1 MSRPRL
7 CYVVSSEIT
16 VKAFLLEHI
25 RAAAADYE
33 VTVVANTAG
42 TAALR
47 ALGVPVGITPVAIER
62 RIAPLADLAALWALY
77 RLFRRARF
85 DLVHSVTPKAGLLAA
100 LAGALAGVR
109 VRIHTFTGQVWAT
122 RSGFWRW
129 LLKRIDALTAAAC
142 THVLADSGS
151 QRDFLVAEG
160 VVVPARI
167 EVLAPG
173 SISGVDGVR
182 FKPDAG
188 ARARIRA
195 EWDVPAGAVV
205 FLYLGRLSKDKG
217 LLDLARAFADVPDA
231 HLALVGPDEEGLGEA
246 IRSACGS
253 HAAQVRF
260 AGYTDQPQAYMA
272 ASDVFVLPS
281 YREGFGSTVI
291 EAAACGLPAIA
302 TRIYGL
308 TDAVVDGTT
317 GYLVPVRDPAALAA
331 RMRELAADAGLRRTL
346 GAAARERALR
356 DFSQAALT
364 QATLTYYEQR
374 LAGSGRTNQG

>member
-25 RAAAADYE
+25 RAAVANYD
-33 VTVVANTAG
+33 VSVVANTAD

-47 ALGVPVGITPVAIER
+47 ALGVPVDITPVLIAR
-62 RIAPLADLAALWALY
+62 RIAPLADLAALWMLF
-77 RLFRRARF
+77 RLFRRRRF

-122 RSGFWRW
+122 RSGFGRW

-151 QRDFLVAEG
+151 QRDFLVEEG
-160 VVVPARI
+160 VAALARI
-167 EVLAPG
+167 EVLGQG
-173 SISGVDGVR
+173 SVCGVDGAR
-182 FKPDAG
+182 FKPDA
-188 ARARIRA
+188 AVRARIRA
-195 EWDVPAGAVV
+195 DWGVPPDAVV
-205 FLYLGRLSKDKG
+205 FLYLGRLTKDKG
-217 LLDLARAFADVPDA
+217 LLDLARAFADVPGA
-231 HLALVGPDEEGLGEA
+231 YLALVGPDEEGLTEQ
-246 IRSACGS
+246 IRAACGDQ
-253 HAAQVRF
+253 AGRLRF
-260 AGYTDQPQAYMA
+260 VGYTAEPQAYMA
-272 ASDVFVLPS
+272 ASDVFALPS

-291 EAAACGLPAIA
+291 EAAACGLPAVA

-308 TDAVVDGTT
+308 TDAVMDGVT
-317 GYLVPVRDPAALAA
+317 GFLVPPRDPAALAQ
-331 RMRELAADAGLRRTL
+331 RMRELAGDAGLRQRF

-356 DFSQAALT
+356 DFSQAELT
-364 QATLTYYEQR
+364 RATLAYYERR
-374 LAGSGRTNQG
+374 LTERACVS

>member
-25 RAAAADYE
+25 RGAVADYE
-33 VTVVANTAG
+33 VSVVANTAD

-47 ALGVPVGITPVAIER
+47 ALGVPVDITPVAIAR
-62 RIAPLADLAALWALY
+62 PIAPLADLAALWALW
-77 RLFRRARF
+77 RLFRRGRF

-122 RSGFWRW
+122 RAGFGRW

-160 VVVPARI
+160 VVAPGRI
-167 EVLAPG
+167 AVLAQG
-173 SISGVDGVR
+173 SVNGVDAAR
-182 FKPDAG
+182 FKPDA
-188 ARARIRA
+188 APRSRIRS
-195 EWDVPAGAVV
+195 EWGVAPDAVV
-205 FLYLGRLSKDKG
+205 FLYLGRLTVDKG
-217 LLDLARAFADVPDA
+217 LLDLARAFGDVPGA
-231 HLALVGPDEEGLGEA
+231 VLAMVGPDEEGLTER
-246 IRSACGS
+246 IRAACAG
-253 HAAQVRF
+253 AAGRLRF
-260 AGYTDQPQAYMA
+260 VGYTGEPQAYMA
-272 ASDVFVLPS
+272 AADVFVLPS

-302 TRIYGL
+302 SRIYGL
-308 TDAVVDGTT
+308 TDAVVDGST
-317 GYLVPVRDPAALAA
+317 GFLVPPRDPVALAQ
-331 RMRELAADAGLRRTL
+331 RMRELAGDAMLRQRL
-346 GAAARERALR
+346 GTAARERALR

-364 QATLTYYEQR
+364 GATLAFYEAR
-374 LAGSGRTNQG
+374 LAEAGGA